1 MFCVSKT
8 CKSKAFD
15 ATQQHEVFMQRKKP
29 SYAKKNLKYGGFLM
43 KNTQK
48 NKVKLTNYL
57 GRYKGGITLYLIFNT
72 IGSAAN
78 IFLVIYLAQAI
89 EQVTLESFEKAIIL
103 MLVVLGL
110 YILRRI
116 GWYVSDLIYNIY
128 SNKIMADLNS
138 DLAKQVFKLSSKTYS
153 DYDTGTFVQRIVNDP
168 QVVISRLY
176 DLVDVIT
183 NTLSSIIMLVYIS
196 TLNLYIGLGYLL
208 FVTICL
214 VIEYFRNKQLRKNS
228 RITRKKGDKIN
239 SLTTEIVRSEQD
251 IKALGLEGSLT
262 KISKEYYTEYTKT
275 NTKENNINTHFYSSR
290 NLIIEVC
297 GVLLL
302 ILGIYFIDIGI
313 ITLATFMIIYSNN
326 GNLYS
331 LIWGLGEITSVVVE
345 VRVSTERMFSIFNS
359 DIFEC
364 ERFGALHV
372 EQIKGEIEF
381 KNVGYS
387 YVEYDNPFDKEDNL
401 KLKKKDKLKLKKKVV
416 STNKI
421 FDNLSFK
428 IQPNTTVAFVGRS
441 GSGKSTIL
449 NLMSK
454 MYEVDEGQVL
464 IDGIDIK
471 DLDKESLRSG
481 ISLVNQF
488 PYIFDMTIKE
498 NLLLVKND
506 ATDEEIESAIERAS
520 LKDFIDTLPNKLDTK
535 VGESGIKL
543 SGGQKQ
549 RLAIAR
555 AFLRNSPII
564 IFDESTSSLDNFA
577 QEDIKHSIDQ
587 MKGKS
592 TIVIVAHR
600 LSTIRNVDKIFFL
613 DGGKIEDIGTFD
625 ELFENNVKFKNM
637 FYAENLE

>member
-1 MFCVSKT
+1 
-8 CKSKAFD
+8 
-15 ATQQHEVFMQRKKP
+15 
-29 SYAKKNLKYGGFLM
+29 M

-72 IGSAAN
+72 IGSAAS

-214 VIEYFRNKQLRKNS
+214 VIEYFRNKELRKNS

-290 NLIIEVC
+290 NLIIEAC
-297 GVLLL
+297 GALLL

-387 YVEYDNPFDKEDNL
+387 YVEYDNPFDKEENL
-401 KLKKKDKLKLKKKVV
+401 KLKKKEKLKLKKKVV

-498 NLLLVKND
+498 NLLLVKQD
-506 ATDEEIESAIERAS
+506 AADEEIESAIERAS
-520 LKDFIDTLPNKLDTK
+520 LKDFIDSLPNKLDTK